1 MVACTNKQPRRH
13 TTTHQRATT
22 LPMARSCVERE
33 KWLPGFKNWLPIHSM
48 NMCHKPKPTP
58 THDPTM
64 DPQTTINAHNNGS
77 TIHQRSIS
85 ACVYLNVE
93 GHTTTNV
100 CSYLRLEFLPFSLP
114 PQCRRRQYQC
124 LLFDWM
130 TPSTVS
136 SLTSTDVPFFHHRRL
151 CPSLDFAPN
160 SFAFT
165 TKKNSEITILPS
177 HKLTLT
183 SIFTKNRRCLVQY
196 NVFCIFVYVSKV
208 KSVTQ
213 PSIPKCTFTLHHA
226 QTPFSSNDFSQL
238 PLYHKPLLRFIDVAR
253 GQKLHIW
260 RGKSTE
266 SSFPSLF
273 LPSAPPALTRCKQ
286 SGNVITTWRAH
297 DGYVTKMYSHKNLNG
312 SGKLSSSFPEGYILK
327 LISTTLQEFAIVARY
342 FQRSCHSDGKSSFSI
357 WGHDVISISWSR
369 IGLLS
374 LSKSANETISFS
386 FKDPQHDRQS

>member
-1 MVACTNKQPRRH
+1 MCHKTKPNHTHNGSMHQQ
-13 TTTHQRATT
+13 TTTEGTPQHTKGPRPYPWQGHV
-22 LPMARSCVERE
+22 LNGKSGY
-33 KWLPGFKNWLPIHSM
+33 PGSKNWLPIHSM

-64 DPQTTINAHNNGS
+64 DPQTTINAHNNRS

-85 ACVYLNVE
+85 VCVYLNVE

-208 KSVTQ
+208 KSV
-213 PSIPKCTFTLHHA
+213 
-226 QTPFSSNDFSQL
+226 
-238 PLYHKPLLRFIDVAR
+238 
-253 GQKLHIW
+253 
-260 RGKSTE
+260 
-266 SSFPSLF
+266 
-273 LPSAPPALTRCKQ
+273 
-286 SGNVITTWRAH
+286 
-297 DGYVTKMYSHKNLNG
+297 
-312 SGKLSSSFPEGYILK
+312 
-327 LISTTLQEFAIVARY
+327 
-342 FQRSCHSDGKSSFSI
+342 
-357 WGHDVISISWSR
+357 
-369 IGLLS
+369 
-374 LSKSANETISFS
+374 
-386 FKDPQHDRQS
+386 